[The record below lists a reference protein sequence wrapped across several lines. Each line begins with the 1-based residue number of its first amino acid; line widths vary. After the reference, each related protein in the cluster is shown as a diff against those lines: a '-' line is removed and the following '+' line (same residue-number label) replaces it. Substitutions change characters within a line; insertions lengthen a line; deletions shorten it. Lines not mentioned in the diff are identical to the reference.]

1 MDLTHVRDIIGG
13 TIEKLKL
20 NLSRSQV
27 PRTEQKLQLTEQKV
41 T

>member
-1 MDLTHVRDIIGG
+1 MNFIYVRDIIGG

-20 NLSRSQV
+20 NLSRSEV
-27 PRTEQKLQLTEQKV
+27 PRPQQKLQGTERKV